1 MSNVMSRNGI
11 NKRNSAAEK
20 IEETVQITKRGDND
34 LQIMFCVENHE
45 VDLTELMNF
54 NLFDILFKI
63 NKDICESY
71 RLDVRNECEARLQLF
86 LKHILKDLGVPQ
98 MWGNVIIVRE
108 NLGDMVVLTVANV
121 PISETIVNEEYELI
135 PVKNITVYCGVKNP
149 HKIDIRVDVA
159 CSDEK
164 EDDDED
170 EDGSP
175 HNMQHFLDKMTK
187 TLLKN
192 IINRLKQFIENM
204 TYTTN
209 HHLC

>member
-1 MSNVMSRNGI
+1 MNR
-11 NKRNSAAEK
+11 NKRNSMATQQ

-34 LQIMFCVENHE
+34 LQIAFYIENHG
-45 VDLTELMNF
+45 VNLTELIHF

-71 RLDVRNECEARLQLF
+71 RLDVCNDCEARLQLV
-86 LKHILKDLGVPQ
+86 LKHILGDLGVPQ
-98 MWGNVIIVRE
+98 MWGNVIIMRE
-108 NLGDMVVLTVANV
+108 NLGDMVVLTVENAPV
-121 PISETIVNEEYELI
+121 SETVVGEDYKLI
-135 PVKNITVYCGVKNP
+135 PVKNVTVYCDIKNP

-159 CSDEK
+159 FSDEK
-164 EDDDED
+164 EDCEDDE
-170 EDGSP
+170 EEGYSS
-175 HNMQHFLDKMTK
+175 NMQHFLDKMTK
-187 TLLKN
+187 TLVKN

>member
-1 MSNVMSRNGI
+1 MSRM
-11 NKRNSAAEK
+11 KRNSVGAGK
-20 IEETVQITKRGDND
+20 TDETVQITKQGDND
-34 LQIMFCVENHE
+34 LKITFHIENHE

-71 RLDVRNECEARLQLF
+71 RLDVRNECEARLQLV
-86 LKHILKDLGVPQ
+86 LKHILKDLGIPQ

-121 PISETIVNEEYELI
+121 PISETVVSEEYELI

-149 HKIDIRVDVA
+149 HKIDICVDIA

-164 EDDDED
+164 EDYDDD
-170 EDGSP
+170 DDDDPMGSSP
-175 HNMQHFLDKMTK
+175 NMQHFLDKMTN